1 MKMMSLE
8 IEIPRLS
15 PHNSSMMS
23 PTHTIKTCSTFID
36 IDQKLQDMGIS
47 DVEHDMDMDNIDGS
61 PLNINNNNNNNIND
75 NNNALIPTSST
86 SPIING
92 EIELKPMSSRPNIAT
107 TPVAL
112 NNSDQP
118 LNNE

>member
-1 MKMMSLE
+1 M
-8 IEIPRLS
+8 
-15 PHNSSMMS
+15 
-23 PTHTIKTCSTFID
+23 
-36 IDQKLQDMGIS
+36 
-47 DVEHDMDMDNIDGS
+47 DGS
-61 PLNINNNNNNNIND
+61 PNPLETNFSSHDDTNNNNIND